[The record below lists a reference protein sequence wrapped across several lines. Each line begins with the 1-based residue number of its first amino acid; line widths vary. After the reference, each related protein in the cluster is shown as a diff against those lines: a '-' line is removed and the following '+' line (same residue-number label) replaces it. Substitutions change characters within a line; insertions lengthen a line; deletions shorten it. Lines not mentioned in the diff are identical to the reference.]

1 MYCKLTNKTELNRG
15 SYICLYIRTELYDKL
30 ETHGMLQIKGKPVLF
45 KSTNDAFDYAE
56 LNLRSLRWFWDEVQ
70 KEEVNEEVYL
80 ATEITEEDIRQSID
94 IRLSEFGL
102 SNYDYQITKIS
113 DRFYRI
119 LFTPTLMEIE
129 LNGNKT
135 FLRAEDNNPHSR
147 EEINFISS
155 VMSDLE
161 QLYIE

>member
-1 MYCKLTNKTELNRG
+1 MYFKLTNKTELNRDL
-15 SYICLYIRTELYDKL
+15 YICLYIHTKLYDKL
-30 ETHGMLQIKGKPVLF
+30 ETRGMLRIEGKPVLF
-45 KSTNDAFDYAE
+45 KTTEDAIDYAK
-56 LNLRSLRWFWDEVQ
+56 LNLYNQCWFWDKVQ
-70 KEEVNEEVYL
+70 KEKTDEEVYL
-80 ATEITEEDIRQSID
+80 AIKMTEEDIRQSID

-102 SNYDYQITKIS
+102 SNHNYQITKSS
-113 DRFYRI
+113 DRLYRI

-135 FLRAEDNNPHSR
+135 FLRAEDNNPHSK